1 MERTERE
8 SCTQTVE
15 LLVMVNERYNYCLYM
30 FKRVK
35 RNPTL
40 SLERISDTHFRG
52 TLKRASTF
60 DSPFRKSKTIFEF
73 PIEEL
78 SVIEEATR
86 QGIEV
91 VHPPA
96 RIHAAFTLV
105 DADADIDSRLYD
117 FQRDGVQRAIALG
130 GRCLIGDEMGCGKT
144 IEAIA
149 IAKHYGGRCIVICP
163 SYLCRGW
170 IRECETWGMDVSH
183 VPKGKSAIPEGNVVI
198 SYGIATKVVR
208 QLGTFHL
215 VICDESHYLKSH
227 KTKRYKALRKLIK
240 KTPHAVL
247 LSGTPAPNAP
257 VELYTQVSMLRPSF
271 FGTYTD
277 FVHRYCGA
285 KQSPLG
291 FVDVSGATNKQELAW
306 LMKRVLLIRR
316 LKRDVLTQLPPKTRT
331 RIDVNVTHPLMST
344 IRKKFKRWKAIN
356 QMEETRELIF
366 ERNLIVSELF
376 RLTSEA
382 KYKVVKQVVADLPK
396 HTIVFAHH
404 RGMLDAL
411 EEALPNSIRIDG
423 ATPMGKRLELQDKF
437 QNGEVDYAVL
447 SMMAAGTGITLTRA
461 STVVFAEL
469 WFVPGILLQ
478 AEDRAHR
485 IGQENAVDV
494 RYIIAA
500 GTLDDHVYRKIQY
513 KIRTVDRCV
522 DNRQDRVW

>member
-1 MERTERE
+1 
-8 SCTQTVE
+8 
-15 LLVMVNERYNYCLYM
+15 M
-30 FKRVK
+30 FKRAK
-35 RNPTL
+35 KNPVL
-40 SLERISDTHFRG
+40 VLQRISDTHLRG
-52 TLKRASTF
+52 TLKRAPSF
-60 DSPFRKSKTIFEF
+60 ESPFRKSKTIFEF
-73 PIEEL
+73 PLEETSVVDNAKQLDIEI
-78 SVIEEATR
+78 VPVPTR
-86 QGIEV
+86 V
-91 VHPPA
+91 TLPFA
-96 RIHAAFTLV
+96 RNTAHV
-105 DADADIDSRLYD
+105 DTDARLYA
-117 FQRDGVQRAIALG
+117 FQKEGVRSAVALG

-144 IEAIA
+144 IQAIA
-149 IAKHYGGRCIVICP
+149 IAKHYGGRCIIICP

-170 IRECETWGMDVSH
+170 IRECETWELDVTH
-183 VPKGKSAIPEGNVVI
+183 VPKGKSEIPEGSVVI

-208 QLGTFHL
+208 QLGKFNL
-215 VICDESHYLKSH
+215 VVCDESHYLKSH
-227 KTKRYKALRKLIK
+227 RTKRYKALRKLIK

-247 LSGTPAPNAP
+247 MSGTPAPNSP

-271 FGTYTD
+271 FGTYTE

-316 LKRDVLTQLPPKTRT
+316 LKRDVLTQLPSKTRT
-331 RIDVNVTHPLMST
+331 RIDVEVSHPLMPT

-382 KYKVVKQVVADLPK
+382 KYTVVKQVVADLPK
-396 HTIVFAHH
+396 HSIVFAYHL
-404 RGMLDAL
+404 GMLDAL

-423 ATPMGKRLELQDKF
+423 STPMEKRLELQDMF
-437 QNGEVDYAVL
+437 QSGEVDYAVL

-469 WFVPGILLQ
+469 YFVPGVLLQ

-485 IGQENAVDV
+485 IGQKNAVDV

-500 GTLDDHVYRKIQY
+500 QTLDDHVYRKIKY
-513 KIRTVDRCV
+513 KIRTVDSCV
-522 DNRQDRVW
+522 DNRSDRVW

>member
-1 MERTERE
+1 
-8 SCTQTVE
+8 
-15 LLVMVNERYNYCLYM
+15 M

-40 SLERISDTHFRG
+40 SLQRISDTHLRG
-52 TLKRASTF
+52 TLKRAKTF
-60 DSPFRKSKTIFEF
+60 ESPFRKTNTIFEF
-73 PIEEL
+73 PLDET
-78 SVIEEATR
+78 SVIDEAR
-86 QGIEV
+86 SQGVEIIKVPERVTLPFTTIE
-91 VHPPA
+91 P
-96 RIHAAFTLV
+96 
-105 DADADIDSRLYD
+105 DAQIDTRLYP
-117 FQRDGVQRAIALG
+117 FQKEGVLRVISLG
-130 GRCLIGDEMGCGKT
+130 GRALIGDEMGCGKT

-149 IAKHYGGRCIVICP
+149 LAKHYGGRCCIVCP

-170 IRECETWGMDVSH
+170 VRECETWGLDATHMPKTKSE
-183 VPKGKSAIPEGNVVI
+183 VPEHNVVL
-198 SYGIATKVVR
+198 SYSIAAKVI
-208 QLGTFHL
+208 QMLGKFNL
-215 VICDESHYLKSH
+215 VICDESHYLKNH
-227 KTKRYKALRKLIK
+227 RTKRCKALRKLVK
-240 KTPHAVL
+240 KTKHAIF
-247 LSGTPAPNAP
+247 LSGTPAPNSP
-257 VELYTQVSMLRPSF
+257 VELYTQLSMLRPAF

-291 FVDVSGATNKQELAW
+291 FVDVSGATNKEELAW
-306 LMKRVLLIRR
+306 LIKRVVLIRR

-331 RIDVNVTHPLMST
+331 RIDVDVSHPSMKT

-382 KYKVVKQVVADLPK
+382 KQGIVKTVVADLPK
-396 HTIVFAHH
+396 HSIVFAYHLS
-404 RGMLDAL
+404 MLDAV

-423 ATPMGKRLELQDKF
+423 STPMSKRIEYQDQF

-447 SMMAAGTGITLTRA
+447 SMMAAGTGITMTKA

-469 WFVPGILLQ
+469 YFVPGVLLQ
-478 AEDRAHR
+478 SEDRAHR

-500 GTLDDHVYRKIQY
+500 NTLDDHVYRKIQY

-522 DNRQDRVW
+522 DNRGDRVW

>member
-1 MERTERE
+1 
-8 SCTQTVE
+8 
-15 LLVMVNERYNYCLYM
+15 
-30 FKRVK
+30 
-35 RNPTL
+35 
-40 SLERISDTHFRG
+40 
-52 TLKRASTF
+52 
-60 DSPFRKSKTIFEF
+60 
-73 PIEEL
+73 
-78 SVIEEATR
+78 
-86 QGIEV
+86 
-91 VHPPA
+91 
-96 RIHAAFTLV
+96 
-105 DADADIDSRLYD
+105 
-117 FQRDGVQRAIALG
+117 
-130 GRCLIGDEMGCGKT
+130 MGCGKT
-144 IEAIA
+144 IQAIA
-149 IAKHYGGRCIVICP
+149 IAKHYGGRCVIICP

-170 IRECETWGMDVSH
+170 IRECETWELDVTH
-183 VPKGKSAIPEGNVVI
+183 VPKGKSEIPEGNVVI

-208 QLGTFHL
+208 QLGKFNL

-227 KTKRYKALRKLIK
+227 RTKRYKALRKLIK

-247 LSGTPAPNAP
+247 MSGTPAPNSP

-271 FGTYTD
+271 FGTYTE

-331 RIDVNVTHPLMST
+331 RIDVEVSHPLMPT
-344 IRKKFKRWKAIN
+344 IRKKFKRWKVIN
-356 QMEETRELIF
+356 QLEETRELIF

-382 KYKVVKQVVADLPK
+382 KYTVVKQVVADLPK
-396 HTIVFAHH
+396 HSIVFAYHL
-404 RGMLDAL
+404 GMLDAL

-423 ATPMGKRLELQDKF
+423 STPMEKRAQYQEMF

-469 WFVPGILLQ
+469 YFVPGVLLQ

-500 GTLDDHVYRKIQY
+500 QTLDDHVYRKIKY
-513 KIRTVDRCV
+513 KIRTVDSCV
-522 DNRQDRVW
+522 DNRTDRVW